1 MTRYLRSCV
10 GSSIKRYLHLID
22 ARYPSQ
28 LDTGLNTAL
37 KSLRAASNSEGKP
50 SRRKRR
56 NSASKRA
63 ENGDAMDE
71 TANNKPVEEQVLDF
85 ISLTF
90 RVRRSPAYVRTHFAG
105 PT

>member
-1 MTRYLRSCV
+1 VLA

-37 KSLRAASNSEGKP
+37 QSLRAASNSEGKR
-50 SRRKRR
+50 SKRKRR

-71 TANNKPVEEQVLDF
+71 TANKPVEEQVLDF

-90 RVRRSPAYVRTHFAG
+90 RVRRSPVYVRTHFAG